1 MPHSCSV
8 NKRSMKRKSNKQEP
22 VPDPEHLS
30 EADRVAGERAK
41 LLFTTLRNETFERS
55 EKDTLWNQVEESVSR
70 KKQRSLN
77 TFWIAAA
84 ASVTLLLLAGVG
96 YLVFYED
103 SARTMQE
110 VAFRAK
116 GGPDETQLILSDER
130 SVSLRKENS
139 SVVYKDNGALIQ
151 VDSSSTIGQQVA
163 GDHQFNTLI
172 VPYGKR
178 SVVTLSDGTRIW
190 LNSGSKLVYPSHFGD
205 RPREVYL
212 EGQAFFSVVHADDVP
227 FLVYTKDMEVKVLG
241 TEFDVSAYDDDPYT
255 ATVLTKG
262 SVEVTTQRQA
272 LFGSKKAKITPGTRA
287 VFDQGRGEMKME
299 QVDVR
304 EYVSWK
310 DGYLA
315 LESAPLAEIL
325 KKLSRYY
332 RVDIELK
339 QPKLA
344 GVTYK
349 GTLELQDDI
358 RDVLLA
364 ISFTTSL
371 KYKQQPNERRY
382 ILEESTIRP

>member
-1 MPHSCSV
+1 
-8 NKRSMKRKSNKQEP
+8 MKRKSNKQEP
-22 VPDPEHLS
+22 IPEPEHLT
-30 EADRVAGERAK
+30 EAERVAGERAK
-41 LLFTTLRNETFERS
+41 LLFTTLRNEAFSPT
-55 EKDTLWNQVEESVSR
+55 EKDALWNQVEETISR
-70 KKQRSLN
+70 RKQRSFN

-103 SARTMQE
+103 SARVMQD
-110 VAFRAK
+110 VAAK
-116 GGPDETQLILSDER
+116 AKEIPEETRLILADER
-130 SVSLRKENS
+130 AVSLRKDHS

-163 GDHQFNTLI
+163 GDQQFNTLI

-178 SVVTLSDGTRIW
+178 SVLTLSDGTRIW
-190 LNSGSKLVYPSHFGD
+190 LNSGSKLVYPSHFGKGQ
-205 RPREVYL
+205 REVYL
-212 EGQAFFSVVHADDVP
+212 EGQAYFSVTHAENAPFYVH
-227 FLVYTKDMEVKVLG
+227 TKDMEVKVLG

-262 SVEVTTQRQA
+262 SVELTTQRQA
-272 LFGSKKAKITPGTRA
+272 LFGSKKTKITPGTRA
-287 VFDQGRGEMKME
+287 VFDQERAALQTQ

-310 DGYLA
+310 DGYLE
-315 LESAPLAEIL
+315 LNSAPLAEIL

-344 GVTYK
+344 GVTFR
-349 GTLELQDDI
+349 GSLELQEDI
-358 RDVLLA
+358 RKTLEG
-364 ISFTTSL
+364 ISLTTGL
-371 KYKQQPNERRY
+371 IYKQQPNERRY
-382 ILEESTIRP
+382 VLEESTIKP

>member
-1 MPHSCSV
+1 
-8 NKRSMKRKSNKQEP
+8 MKRKSNKQQ
-22 VPDPEHLS
+22 PDPAHLTD
-30 EADRVAGERAK
+30 EERAAGERAK
-41 LLFTTLRNETFERS
+41 LLFKTLRNEKFAQS
-55 EKDTLWNQVEESVSR
+55 EKDALWDQVEESISER
-70 KKQRSLN
+70 KQRSFN

-103 SARTMQE
+103 SASVMQE

-116 GGPDETQLILSDER
+116 GGQEETRLILADER

-139 SVVYKDNGALIQ
+139 SVVYKENGSLIQ

-163 GDHQFNTLI
+163 GDQQFNTLI

-178 SVVTLSDGTRIW
+178 SVLTLSDGTRIW
-190 LNSGSKLVYPSHFGD
+190 LNSGSKLVYPSNFGK
-205 RPREVYL
+205 REREVYL
-212 EGQAFFSVVHADDVP
+212 EGQAFFSVTHAEDVP
-227 FLVYTKDMEVKVLG
+227 FYVHTKDMEVRVLG

-262 SVEVTTQRQA
+262 SVELTTQRQA
-272 LFGSKKAKITPGTRA
+272 LFGSKKTKITPGTRA
-287 VFDQGRGEMKME
+287 VFDENRAALQTE
-299 QVDVR
+299 QVDVS

-315 LESAPLAEIL
+315 LNTAPLYEIL

-344 GVTYK
+344 GVTF
-349 GTLELQDDI
+349 GGSLELQDDI
-358 RDVLLA
+358 RKTLEG
-364 ISFTTSL
+364 ISLTTGL
-371 KYKQQPNERRY
+371 NYKQQANERRY
-382 ILEESTIRP
+382 VLEESTIKP

>member
-1 MPHSCSV
+1 
-8 NKRSMKRKSNKQEP
+8 MKRKSNKQQ
-22 VPDPEHLS
+22 PDPEHLTD
-30 EADRVAGERAK
+30 EERAAGARAK
-41 LLFTTLRNETFERS
+41 LLFTTLRKETFPAS
-55 EKDTLWNQVEESVSR
+55 EKQELWDQVGETLLQR
-70 KKQRSLN
+70 KHRSFG

-103 SARTMQE
+103 SARVMQE
-110 VAFRAK
+110 VAFRANS
-116 GGPDETQLILSDER
+116 GPDETRLILADER

-139 SVVYKDNGALIQ
+139 SVVYKNNGALIQ

-178 SVVTLSDGTRIW
+178 SVLTLADGTRIW
-190 LNSGSKLVYPSHFGD
+190 LNSGSKLVYPSRFGD
-205 RPREVYL
+205 RLREVYL
-212 EGQAFFSVVHADDVP
+212 EGQAFFSVAHAENLPFYVH
-227 FLVYTKDMEVKVLG
+227 TKDMEVKVLG

-262 SVEVTTQRQA
+262 SVELTTQRQT
-272 LFGSKKAKITPGTRA
+272 LFGSKKTKITPGTRA
-287 VFDQGRGEMKME
+287 VFDQSRAELKTE

-310 DGYLA
+310 DGYLI
-315 LESAPLAEIL
+315 LNSAPLTEIL

-339 QPKLA
+339 QQKLA
-344 GVTYK
+344 GVTFG
-349 GTLELQDDI
+349 GTLDLQEDI
-358 RDVLLA
+358 RSTLEA
-364 ISFTTSL
+364 ISLITSL
-371 KYKQQPNERRY
+371 NYKQQPNERRY
-382 ILEESTIRP
+382 VLAESTIKP

>member
-1 MPHSCSV
+1 M
-8 NKRSMKRKSNKQEP
+8 
-22 VPDPEHLS
+22 
-30 EADRVAGERAK
+30 AGERAK
-41 LLFTTLRNETFERS
+41 LLFKTLRNETFAPS
-55 EKDTLWNQVEESVSR
+55 EKEVLRNQIEESVSQ
-70 KKQRSLN
+70 KKQKSFN

-103 SARTMQE
+103 SARAMQE

-116 GGPDETQLILSDER
+116 GAPEETRLILADER

-139 SVVYKDNGALIQ
+139 SVEYKNDGALIQ

-163 GDHQFNTLI
+163 GDQQFNMLI

-178 SVVTLSDGTRIW
+178 SVLTLADGTRIW
-190 LNSGSKLVYPSHFGD
+190 LNSGSKLVYPSRFD
-205 RPREVYL
+205 ERMREVYL
-212 EGQAFFSVVHADDVP
+212 EGQAFFSVTHAEDVP
-227 FLVYTKDMEVKVLG
+227 FYVHTKDMEVKVLG

-255 ATVLTKG
+255 ATVLAKG
-262 SVEVTTQRQA
+262 SVELTTQRQA
-272 LFGSKKAKITPGTRA
+272 LFGSKKTKITPGTRA
-287 VFDQGRGEMKME
+287 VFDQGRAELKTE

-310 DGYLA
+310 DGFLA
-315 LESAPLAEIL
+315 LNSAPLAEIL

-344 GVTYK
+344 DVTF
-349 GTLELQDDI
+349 GGSLALQDDI
-358 RDVLLA
+358 RDVLTGL
-364 ISFTTSL
+364 SLTTGL
-371 KYKQQPNERRY
+371 IYKQQPNERRY
-382 ILEESTIRP
+382 VLEESTIKP

>member
-1 MPHSCSV
+1 
-8 NKRSMKRKSNKQEP
+8 MKRKNNKQEP
-22 VPDPEHLS
+22 SPDPGHLS
-30 EADRVAGERAK
+30 EEERMAGERAK
-41 LLFTTLRNETFERS
+41 LLFKTLRNETFAPS
-55 EKDTLWNQVEESVSR
+55 EKEVLRNQIEESVSQ
-70 KKQRSLN
+70 KKQKSVN

-103 SARTMQE
+103 SARAMQE

-116 GGPDETQLILSDER
+116 GAPEETRLILADER

-139 SVVYKDNGALIQ
+139 SVEYKNDGALIQ

-163 GDHQFNTLI
+163 GDQQFNMLI

-178 SVVTLSDGTRIW
+178 SVLTLADGTRIW
-190 LNSGSKLVYPSHFGD
+190 LNSGSKLVYPSRFD
-205 RPREVYL
+205 ERMREVYL
-212 EGQAFFSVVHADDVP
+212 EGQAFFSVTHAEDVP
-227 FLVYTKDMEVKVLG
+227 FYVHTKDMEVKVLG

-255 ATVLTKG
+255 ATVLAKG
-262 SVEVTTQRQA
+262 SVELTTQRQA
-272 LFGSKKAKITPGTRA
+272 LFGSKKTKITPGTRA
-287 VFDQGRGEMKME
+287 VFDQGRAELKTE

-310 DGYLA
+310 DGFLA
-315 LESAPLAEIL
+315 LNSAQLAEIL

-344 GVTYK
+344 DVTF
-349 GTLELQDDI
+349 GGSLALQDDI
-358 RDVLLA
+358 RDVLTGL
-364 ISFTTSL
+364 SLTTGL
-371 KYKQQPNERRY
+371 IYKQQPNERRY
-382 ILEESTIRP
+382 VLEESTIKP